1 MKMAQFKPL
10 LALIFFSLCSI
21 IPFTSAKSTEV
32 HYCNKKANYPV
43 KVSGVEINPYPIS
56 RGKNTTFSIAASTEE
71 PISGGKLT
79 IDVTYFIF
87 HVYSEKHD
95 LCLKTSCPVSAGD
108 FVVSHSQE
116 LPGITPPGSYT
127 LKMTMVDANNKQLT
141 CITFDFSIGF
151 VAPESLAD
159 V

>member
-1 MKMAQFKPL
+1 MVQFKPL
-10 LALIFFSLCSI
+10 LALILFSLCLI
-21 IPFTSAKSTEV
+21 MPFTSAKSTEV

-43 KVSGVEINPYPIS
+43 KVSGVEIDPYPVS
-56 RGKNTTFSIAASTEE
+56 RGKNTTFSISASTEK

-87 HVYSEKHD
+87 HVHSENHN
-95 LCLKTSCPVSAGD
+95 LCTETSCPVSVGD
-108 FVVSHSQE
+108 FVISHSQK

-127 LKMTMVDANNKQLT
+127 LKMTMVDENKKQLS

-159 V
+159 S